1 MPLEVF
7 TALIVF
13 LFPLAY
19 SPGPGN
25 MFFAINGARFGLWR
39 TLPSNAGYH
48 AATWIVTMA
57 IGSGFAWIGA
67 HTPTLLTVT
76 KYVGGL
82 YVLFLAWSLARA
94 GTASATGEAKAA
106 TVLDGAALLVF
117 NPKAYLIIALMFSQF
132 AGDGGEG
139 TFALVVLIATVF
151 TLNNFLA
158 FVVWT
163 VAGQQLFRLIGN
175 ESVARRQNLIFAA
188 MLAAVAIWIMSTA

>member
-1 MPLEVF
+1 MPLEMF

-48 AATWIVTMA
+48 GATWIVTLA
-57 IGSGFAWIGA
+57 IGGGFAWIGA
-67 HTPTLLTVT
+67 HTPTLLMVI
-76 KYVGGL
+76 KYVGAF
-82 YVLFLAWSLARA
+82 YVLYLAWSLAGA

-106 TVLDGAALLVF
+106 TVFDGAALLVF

-132 AGDGGEG
+132 AGKGGEG
-139 TFALVVLIATVF
+139 TFAFVVLIATIF
-151 TLNNFLA
+151 TLNNFIA

-163 VAGQQLFRLIGN
+163 VAGQQLFRLIAN

-188 MLAAVAIWIMSTA
+188 MLAAVAIWIVSTA

>member
-7 TALIVF
+7 TALILF

-48 AATWIVTMA
+48 GATWIVTMV

-67 HTPTLLTVT
+67 HTPALLSAI
-76 KYVGGL
+76 KYAGGL
-82 YVLFLAWSLARA
+82 YVLYLAWSLARA
-94 GTASATGEAKAA
+94 GTASACGQAKAA
-106 TVLDGAALLVF
+106 TILDGAALLVF

-132 AGDGGEG
+132 AGDGGQD
-139 TFALVVLIATVF
+139 TFALVMAIATVF
-151 TLNNFLA
+151 TVNNFFA
-158 FVVWT
+158 FIVWT

-175 ESVARRQNLIFAA
+175 EIIARRQNLIFAS